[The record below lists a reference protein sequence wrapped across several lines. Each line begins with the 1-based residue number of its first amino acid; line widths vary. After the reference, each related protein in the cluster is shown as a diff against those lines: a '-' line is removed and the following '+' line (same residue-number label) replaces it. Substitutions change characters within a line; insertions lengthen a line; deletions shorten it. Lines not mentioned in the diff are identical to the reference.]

1 MDTCHNSTFRLQ
13 KQVLPFKLFSITPK
27 CIYINKCFSK
37 TFGGPWLLTAPT
49 WLCHCYL
56 QQASLKKELQE
67 VGCYLELEGNVHQ
80 GYGLGG
86 FIIFIVLQRF
96 NQWRFSNNVVKGEVF
111 PPRRL
116 YFPLSKHFFM
126 FSFQLAFIFHIFI
139 LLFTSFRSVALCLLY
154 NLVNHLHLTNCQF
167 QTKSD

>member
-13 KQVLPFKLFSITPK
+13 KQVLPFKLVSITPK
-27 CIYINKCFSK
+27 YIYINKFFSK
-37 TFGGPWLLTAPT
+37 TFGGPWLPSTPT

-67 VGCYLELEGNVHQ
+67 VGCYLELEGKVHQ
-80 GYGLGG
+80 GCGLGG

-96 NQWRFSNNVVKGEVF
+96 NQWKFSNSVVEGEVF
-111 PPRRL
+111 PPRGL
-116 YFPLSKHFFM
+116 DFPLSKHFCV
-126 FSFQLAFIFHIFI
+126 QLSVCIYFPHFYIAIY
-139 LLFTSFRSVALCLLY
+139 LLQLSVGLCLLY

>member
-13 KQVLPFKLFSITPK
+13 KQVLPFKLVSITPK
-27 CIYINKCFSK
+27 YIYINKFFSK
-37 TFGGPWLLTAPT
+37 TFGGPWLLTAPM

-67 VGCYLELEGNVHQ
+67 VGCYLELEGKVHQ

-96 NQWRFSNNVVKGEVF
+96 NQWRFSNSVVKGEVF
-111 PPRRL
+111 PPRGL
-116 YFPLSKHFFM
+116 DFPLSKHFFV
-126 FSFQLAFIFHIFI
+126 FSFRFAFIFRIFI
-139 LLFTSFRSVALCLLY
+139 LLFTCFSYQLLCACYIIWLIIY
-154 NLVNHLHLTNCQF
+154 I
-167 QTKSD
+167 

>member
-96 NQWRFSNNVVKGEVF
+96 NNGGFPTVWSRERFFHQEAQIFLFLN
-111 PPRRL
+111 
-116 YFPLSKHFFM
+116 FFV
-126 FSFQLAFIFHIFI
+126 FSFRFEFIFRIFI
-139 LLFTSFRSVALCLLY
+139 LLFTCFSYQLLCACYIIWLIIY
-154 NLVNHLHLTNCQF
+154 I
-167 QTKSD
+167 

>member
-13 KQVLPFKLFSITPK
+13 KQVLPFKLVSITPK
-27 CIYINKCFSK
+27 CIYINKFFSK
-37 TFGGPWLLTAPT
+37 TFGGPWLLSAPT

-67 VGCYLELEGNVHQ
+67 VGCYLELEGKVHQ

-96 NQWRFSNNVVKGEVF
+96 NQWKFSNSVVKGEVF
-111 PPRRL
+111 PPKGL
-116 YFPLSKHFFM
+116 DFHLSKYFFV
-126 FSFQLAFIFHIFI
+126 FSFQFAFIFCISI
-139 LLFTSFRSVALCLLY
+139 LLFTSFSYQLLCACYIIWLIIY
-154 NLVNHLHLTNCQF
+154 I
-167 QTKSD
+167 

>member
-96 NQWRFSNNVVKGEVF
+96 NNGGFPTVWSRERFFHQEAQIFLFLNTS
-111 PPRRL
+111 L
-116 YFPLSKHFFM
+116 C
-126 FSFQLAFIFHIFI
+126 LAFGLNLFSAFLYCY
-139 LLFTSFRSVALCLLY
+139 LLALAISCFVLAI
-154 NLVNHLHLTNCQF
+154 
-167 QTKSD
+167 